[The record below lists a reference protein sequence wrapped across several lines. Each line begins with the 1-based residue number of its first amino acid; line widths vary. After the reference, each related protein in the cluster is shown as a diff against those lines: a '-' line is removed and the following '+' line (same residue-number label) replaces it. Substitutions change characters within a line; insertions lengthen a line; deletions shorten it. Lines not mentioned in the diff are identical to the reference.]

1 MGWGTADAE
10 LQHLEARQD
19 VTRAHRQ
26 DVFLSHYFASSH
38 ALILGLDEAGDPGPD
53 QGCLGKLSSWIGSW
67 MKLSYWIGTEA
78 KFCIYENFGYVRITL
93 NCSYTKKIVI
103 IVRLSKSMNLMREE
117 KLRKVVFC
125 HYECTEPQKLYR
137 LW

>member
-1 MGWGTADAE
+1 M
-10 LQHLEARQD
+10 RQEILAQ
-19 VTRAHRQ
+19 TRA
-26 DVFLSHYFASSH
+26 
-38 ALILGLDEAGDPGPD
+38 ALGSCPWPPGLA
-53 QGCLGKLSSWIGSW
+53 I
-67 MKLSYWIGTEA
+67 TEA

-117 KLRKVVFC
+117 KLRKVVFS
-125 HYECTEPQKLYR
+125 HYECTEPQKIYR